1 MIKKLVDNK
10 EIYELLK
17 KVELKVS
24 LANEEPL
31 KAKQVAEYLK
41 VSISTVR
48 NMTESNEIPCIRK
61 GRHVWY
67 LKSDLLSWLKN

>member
-48 NMTESNEIPCIRK
+48 NMTESNEIPCI
-61 GRHVWY
+61 
-67 LKSDLLSWLKN
+67 